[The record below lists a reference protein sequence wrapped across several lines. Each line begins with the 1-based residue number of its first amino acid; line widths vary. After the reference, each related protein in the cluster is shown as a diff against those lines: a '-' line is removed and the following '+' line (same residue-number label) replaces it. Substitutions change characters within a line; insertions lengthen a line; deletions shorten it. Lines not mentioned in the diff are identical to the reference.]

1 MANNDINF
9 YVIANTSGANSA
21 LERTHG
27 IAQRIEKVFSKPL
40 KPNVD
45 TNALNKSLQ
54 PLGKFSSNFKEF
66 EKSLDA
72 ATARVV
78 AFTATTGLI
87 YGLGNAFKR
96 LTSDAIQV
104 EAAVARIQGILKAS
118 DKDLASFTDSIFK
131 LANNTGQGFYDAAKA
146 AEEFARQGL
155 SLQQTL
161 KATESALI
169 LTRLSGTNLQ
179 DAMNGLVATVS
190 SFSNE
195 LLDYGRVVNT
205 LASIDAKFSTSAA
218 GLVEGIKRVGS
229 VASDAGVSFEEL
241 SSSIAAIRQITG
253 RSESVIGNGLKTIF
267 TNLQTEKVQQEL
279 AKLGIQTQ
287 KSTGEFLP
295 LISVIDQLAAAF
307 QNLNDSQRADLGQK
321 VAGKYQINTFKALI
335 QSFGGK
341 DTSLFDQA
349 LQTAK
354 GSQDEAIRRNEL
366 LNKTTL
372 STLNQLNNSITAL
385 GASFGDKVGKPLV
398 DTLTKAANQGL
409 EVLTGVFKDN
419 PIGDFITGG
428 IVSAL
433 KGPGIIL
440 AGVALAKLTK
450 RIVFELT
457 DAVKSVGGLNSRTQQ
472 NLKLDEAI
480 NNALKN
486 GNAERVKAIN
496 LATTLEDK
504 QREINALLRESYLTG
519 SKSAQPTSSLAS
531 LVNTDTRK
539 QVLKTIRKNAA
550 NGIIPAVAKEQ
561 NSIYNGV
568 GGARKTARPV
578 IANINMAGGSTPV
591 VVNTDE
597 HIIRNF
603 ANTGKDAVFNRN
615 MTRQAGGIQSLA
627 RFGNVEKVMAGGYK
641 PSILEAPFK
650 PTTGN
655 TYGLNPQKIDFI
667 RQIAENISGAR
678 TKPVRFRKDLQDYG
692 EFWPNN
698 NNVFVHPD
706 VISNKSPYYGGYST
720 PAHEYGHFVEYNSD
734 PALMDLFK
742 SAHKFDVKKKG
753 SLLNQK
759 YTRNNFIQTYPKRDY
774 FSESFADT
782 FAYSFLDRG
791 DRNSILGGRAMS
803 DLMRELIMKNIP
815 VKSKANGFVPNF
827 ARSRFPDKDV
837 EFLGLMDD
845 LDLDNIGYTPGTG
858 KELSDRSI
866 KRGASKASFTRFTAD
881 RRNRIIKIEDTESF
895 MKGDAFKNYSALAD
909 FAKRKDFIIK
919 SAAFVKQGSRDNTKD
934 KGIDLLYKLFP
945 QLRYRDG
952 VTKNT
957 SGKYHIGRSERKFSS
972 FHDLKSQVGQLSDS
986 HIRTISKFSDIQDN
1000 FAGGLIPNF
1009 AMPKSKRDIKAEKKQ
1024 KVFDYIT
1031 SSDEFPYP
1039 VYTDVYGKYNKDG
1052 IKKIRKYNRRGI
1064 SNQED
1069 FIYKS
1074 NERSSL
1080 AKSLAF
1086 IRKAKDFNVNNPTDS
1101 DLKFL
1106 SSYYDDNANF
1116 DFTTKIRSQLF
1127 SSRNEAI
1134 NLDKLNSKPNK
1145 LTEFY
1150 EKIVANTTDDIA
1162 NMDFEDTMGTPIFR
1176 EKSQKLRDLN
1186 QISSQVRGV
1195 ADSLNIDRNRAAQ
1208 HLKLK
1213 TVKNKDKLSELALKK
1228 VIRNERR
1235 ISDKDQK
1242 KDPMGL
1248 KFGRDSLESLN
1259 KTLINNGLNPKF
1271 INPNYMGLDKINFL
1285 SESVRNPYY
1294 LEGIK
1299 NHLQKTTQSQIFSNP
1314 DVKQKN
1320 VANFL
1325 QKKYNDKIQFIQN
1338 IDGKIYDEQIWGGS
1352 GFPSSSTELWNEM
1365 VGDKTA
1371 RYIEKKIKRQKNK
1384 ITPGKSLNERLEDF
1398 KLIPFLERNSN
1409 KHIGR
1414 LIYESIKGKR
1424 RGTMAPQ
1431 DPVGA
1436 QLALGNETIKEKLGF
1451 NPESLYGFG
1460 DDIDKAKYYFRGSS
1474 LDSFAIQ
1481 NQLGEFTSSGF
1492 SNSDRVLG
1500 TNVSSSLLKAVGYAM
1515 STGNREERPG
1525 LVGIYD
1531 GKKSREY
1538 SNSLPSPYSNEKN
1551 NTLKFGKL
1559 AEENLIAYFDPVSGR
1574 VLPKNNS
1581 LITGRKVDPYK
1592 VDYTKKLLEEG
1603 NILTKQ
1609 YENLEKFKS
1618 DDSINLYRK
1627 LNISRN
1633 NTTLKGVHAP
1643 EKIFDGTQQP
1653 LPRSIDD
1660 FIGRLRTHTSTP
1672 QPGFISFGQESSSFF
1687 DLRSF
1692 RPISRDERKRM
1703 GESKALEQGS
1713 DHGKSLI
1720 YKKQVKSSDLVDMAT
1735 LEALKG
1741 KTPEEIQEFF
1751 SKDRIYDLDSILG
1764 KGRGFESE
1772 REFTAFTTK
1781 PKFNIGKLI
1790 AKSAANGI
1798 IPNFANP
1805 LKDSISREY
1814 DALSDMGYPSYIA
1827 KNSIKV
1833 GSHDRLKSDKN
1844 PRGLGVYN
1852 TAQGQMSLGQALGQH
1867 AGQSLSSGIIP
1878 NFADLKTSTEKT
1890 SSKNLGLLIIS
1901 TKRLSNSFSYL
1912 GDYLSTSFL
1921 SSLRKTTGSIIDISD
1936 TTNKKFKGI
1945 IDPTNIPSNK
1955 NAALVDPTGQPY
1967 GKSETARRLGLPV
1980 PGPIT
1985 QKAISSNIVGL
1996 PASFNTG
2003 KSVNYRELARI
2014 PFDSTM
2020 IGRLRET
2027 ETRKKSEEYIEKN
2040 IQKTLTQPVP
2050 FGNIQ
2055 TVKKG
2060 GSFAPNLKQLETVT
2074 KLGVPFPTP
2083 ILNGGLGSPTVEL
2096 PPILRNKVKDTKT
2109 PPREAAKELLKRLGV
2124 PVPGPVA
2131 KKITNTGAKAK
2142 PPILSSPWQPPPQ
2155 AAGPWVPYPSLPNPQ
2170 VQAKREADL
2179 MRKNNEAINKQINT
2193 KIKED
2198 ALDKQLRKEAR
2209 IEERKN
2215 RIKFLAEKKVS
2226 GLQYG
2231 GPQELLNS
2239 TLERLGKSK
2248 SLDPKFISTLQQDFE
2263 KRQVKAFEA
2272 LTSKTGI
2279 FTSDKRLN
2287 SIAKKLNISTSSDQ
2301 FIQRREDIKQKRVS
2315 GIQTGAFA
2323 LPFVVGGIAN
2333 TLGGQGSTAGRVTS
2347 GVGEALG
2354 TGLLLSQFGPLG
2366 AAVGIATGA
2375 FQILSTVVKELPP
2388 NLEELS
2394 NKSRDLS
2401 ASNERQLA
2409 SMQSFIET
2417 SNQLETLINS
2427 GASPDT
2433 ISQARMALSQ
2443 SAARL
2448 SGNEGS
2454 RLLQAKTDTERSQI
2468 IQSVSLE
2475 NQRKQATADTSVI
2488 AASLI
2493 EKQASG
2499 VVANLN
2505 RIFGNSR
2512 EFLGSSDAKLLAG
2525 ELAKS
2530 IDITKISSETLEKA
2544 KSGKASLKDLGL
2556 ADAETGKIFDNINQ
2570 FFNNGTKN
2578 LTGASEAVLG
2588 FVQSLLVSQ
2597 KTLDDLS
2604 KQQVEVNKIFTSTK
2618 QAFVNILNS
2627 TFASNQV
2634 TTKGL
2639 ASSNEIG
2646 FIKTEGILSKMS
2658 ETLSPEAMT
2667 QGLETIRNKKIENEV
2682 AVKRV
2687 ALTDEYINNI
2697 LESVSSQASNASSEK
2712 QVRIQDILKNSV
2724 SGDTPFDPDKVVKS
2738 IQDVLGGDSTDTL
2751 TSDLLKTSIDIALK
2765 LEDTKNIASQ
2775 QLESSRQQTEI
2786 EKKQLSD
2793 TRLINILGGFSSN
2806 FRDVLRSIKTP
2817 KGGLTTI
2824 SRGESSNNFQF
2835 GPISNIGGAKI
2846 GSMTAVERSQQNIET
2861 ATNRINLWSDID
2873 LPKEVKDK
2881 LNERNRQDLTL
2892 AAKSNV
2898 ENRALAFGQSEI
2910 LPQFDIIK
2918 KGIAGNDTGSI
2929 ARKAL
2934 DKQFKSIKQ
2943 SFELGQAPIITDEFI
2958 KTIQSIIPKADKNG
2972 SIQAALDSII
2982 TGAATTSVVMSSADK
2997 SAKALADKTLKS
3009 DKLPPGFEE
3018 QIKAIDSNTSSLMGT
3033 TLSLSS
3039 LDGTLKDLPS
3049 KLTELTNKSSDQ
3061 IQAFGISDTIRRLQ
3075 SDIQYKSD
3083 LIGRAR
3089 NAEQVTSSAVSLAA
3103 IDYRDESNMG
3113 KNEMERFLQFK
3124 GQVKAP
3130 STTEELNLALKSFIT
3145 SEYPSYNQKQQE
3157 TLFKQFSDD
3166 RSYTQLMEGVSKD
3179 SLFFNKEQR
3188 FNPSK
3193 LQDEITTTKTEIDRL
3208 SKKLEG
3214 IQAKY
3219 MEQPNTTTTNQTST
3233 QVPNNTVNI
3242 SFNGVGSVDPNKVR
3256 DAVYSALAN
3265 INRENNLPPP
3275 IQRPVSNTL
3284 VA

>member
-827 ARSRFPDKDV
+827 ARRNRFQEKDD
-837 EFLGLMDD
+837 ELLDLLDD
-845 LDLDNIGYTPGTG
+845 LDLDNLGYIPGG
-858 KELSDRSI
+858 QFLSDRSVR
-866 KRGASKASFTRFTAD
+866 RGSNWESFTRFTAD
-881 RRNRIIKIEDTESF
+881 RKNRIIKIEDTESYK
-895 MKGDAFKNYSALAD
+895 KGDAFKNYSALAD

-919 SAAFVKQGSRDNTKD
+919 SSALVKQRSRDNTKD

-952 VTKNT
+952 ITKNT
-957 SGKYHIGRSERKFSS
+957 SGKYHIGESEKKFSS
-972 FHDLKSQVGQLSDS
+972 LHDLKSQIGQLPDSD
-986 HIRTISKFSDIQDN
+986 IRKISKFSQIQDN

-1009 AMPKSKRDIKAEKKQ
+1009 AMPKSKRDMKAERKRKMIDLYISERGADFLKNDDSDGYYNKSNVQTIRHRNGSYETIKDDNYRNRSVLDNINYNVNPEFFDTNYIGSDKKEFLNNFIERGRNPERVRESVLHQGRRASKAGSNVKNFLEQ
-1024 KVFDYIT
+1024 KSQKAQDFLYAIETKLALADLGGLKKITTKDGSEVDLTGFFDDESLMDLGSRTDGYIKKT
-1031 SSDEFPYP
+1031 TERFKKRDKEPIVNPTLKERLRAFKEKKAGKPLPPEPYTPLGKYKKEKILGRGAYGAFYKLRGNVGVKRFLNPSKVISEKELRYEYPIAKTLGDHPKLLPGLHAPRVYGSLEKAGAKLRIGKEIVNGKTFEQTFYQNKLNEGEYSVIRSVVSKAMDKIGIRASDLHQGNLMVNEKGIELLNRYRKLLNPDSNEGSKLIRDGNLDTIASAFARRGGRISLIDPGLFMQKESGIVTNPDYGKLKDKLAAKRDLNYAGGIIPNFAIDKSVYRHYYKQLKRKLRSSQATNNLSGYGFWDHM
-1039 VYTDVYGKYNKDG
+1039 GKYNKSTTLYRGTDYQEVEKLLNDG
-1052 IKKIRKYNRRGI
+1052 
-1064 SNQED
+1064 S
-1069 FIYKS
+1069 FKS
-1074 NERSSL
+1074 NW
-1080 AKSLAF
+1080 
-1086 IRKAKDFNVNNPTDS
+1086 KDGF
-1101 DLKFL
+1101 KGH
-1106 SSYYDDNANF
+1106 
-1116 DFTTKIRSQLF
+1116 
-1127 SSRNEAI
+1127 
-1134 NLDKLNSKPNK
+1134 
-1145 LTEFY
+1145 
-1150 EKIVANTTDDIA
+1150 
-1162 NMDFEDTMGTPIFR
+1162 GTF
-1176 EKSQKLRDLN
+1176 
-1186 QISSQVRGV
+1186 
-1195 ADSLNIDRNRAAQ
+1195 
-1208 HLKLK
+1208 
-1213 TVKNKDKLSELALKK
+1213 
-1228 VIRNERR
+1228 
-1235 ISDKDQK
+1235 
-1242 KDPMGL
+1242 
-1248 KFGRDSLESLN
+1248 
-1259 KTLINNGLNPKF
+1259 
-1271 INPNYMGLDKINFL
+1271 
-1285 SESVRNPYY
+1285 
-1294 LEGIK
+1294 
-1299 NHLQKTTQSQIFSNP
+1299 
-1314 DVKQKN
+1314 
-1320 VANFL
+1320 
-1325 QKKYNDKIQFIQN
+1325 
-1338 IDGKIYDEQIWGGS
+1338 
-1352 GFPSSSTELWNEM
+1352 
-1365 VGDKTA
+1365 
-1371 RYIEKKIKRQKNK
+1371 
-1384 ITPGKSLNERLEDF
+1384 
-1398 KLIPFLERNSN
+1398 
-1409 KHIGR
+1409 
-1414 LIYESIKGKR
+1414 
-1424 RGTMAPQ
+1424 
-1431 DPVGA
+1431 
-1436 QLALGNETIKEKLGF
+1436 
-1451 NPESLYGFG
+1451 
-1460 DDIDKAKYYFRGSS
+1460 
-1474 LDSFAIQ
+1474 
-1481 NQLGEFTSSGF
+1481 
-1492 SNSDRVLG
+1492 
-1500 TNVSSSLLKAVGYAM
+1500 VSSSINYGTQYARDAHQRTGAGYMLALNKNIAGKDRERSVQHAM
-1515 STGNREERPG
+1515 GNAAINMAISGDVLDSDVRAI
-1525 LVGIYD
+1525 LQYD
-1531 GKKSREY
+1531 E
-1538 SNSLPSPYSNEKN
+1538 
-1551 NTLKFGKL
+1551 
-1559 AEENLIAYFDPVSGR
+1559 
-1574 VLPKNNS
+1574 
-1581 LITGRKVDPYK
+1581 
-1592 VDYTKKLLEEG
+1592 TKK
-1603 NILTKQ
+1603 
-1609 YENLEKFKS
+1609 
-1618 DDSINLYRK
+1618 
-1627 LNISRN
+1627 
-1633 NTTLKGVHAP
+1633 
-1643 EKIFDGTQQP
+1643 
-1653 LPRSIDD
+1653 
-1660 FIGRLRTHTSTP
+1660 GRLRP
-1672 QPGFISFGQESSSFF
+1672 LPLG
-1687 DLRSF
+1687 DL
-1692 RPISRDERKRM
+1692 ILKDT
-1703 GESKALEQGS
+1703 KAFKGS
-1713 DHGKSLI
+1713 
-1720 YKKQVKSSDLVDMAT
+1720 V
-1735 LEALKG
+1735 
-1741 KTPEEIQEFF
+1741 
-1751 SKDRIYDLDSILG
+1751 
-1764 KGRGFESE
+1764 
-1772 REFTAFTTK
+1772 
-1781 PKFNIGKLI
+1781 
-1790 AKSAANGI
+1790 
-1798 IPNFANP
+1798 PNFANP

-1833 GSHDRLKSDKN
+1833 GSNDRLKSDKN
-1844 PRGLGVYN
+1844 PGGLGVYN

-2060 GSFAPNLKQLETVT
+2060 GNFTPNLKQIETVT
-2074 KLGVPFPTP
+2074 KLGVPFPQA
-2083 ILNGGLGSPTVEL
+2083 ILEGRAGSPIVEL
-2096 PPILRNKVKDTKT
+2096 PPILRNKVKDTQT
-2109 PPREAAKELLKRLGV
+2109 PPRETAKELLKRLGV

-2131 KKITNTGAKAK
+2131 EKITNTGAKAK

-2263 KRQVKAFEA
+2263 KRQVKAFEV

-2301 FIQRREDIKQKRVS
+2301 FIQRREDIKQRRVS